1 MAVAEELVEDM
12 AELPAEHSI
21 ARERQPV
28 HHRPEGLCPLLVV
41 RAQDAWWR
49 PVKERG
55 MDG

>member
-21 ARERQPV
+21 AREWQPV